1 MCLLQ
6 NPHLL
11 RPGCSL
17 VRLSPHSRSAI
28 HLKAPL
34 RLFIEMAICPSS
46 LLLPPFPAFV
56 LRPQSSAVVAAH
68 HHVGPH
74 SRSHT
79 PPTMMSS
86 TTPAARVHMEAMSNC
101 TGHLLS
107 LQTKHEHISPQSQCH
122 KSAVRAAP
130 PLLSGGC
137 YCCGDRLGTRRW
149 RWLYL
154 RCLLAVA
161 RQRLLLCSMLT
172 LSSPAMLRRSLEG
185 AVLCAVLPAKR
196 NPNLIQIMFERSG
209 IEPSPP
215 KAPLLS
221 LGGPMT
227 SLQCGMSY
235 FVWGCFFADLLPAS
249 VKDVLLMG

>member
-1 MCLLQ
+1 MLQ
-6 NPHLL
+6 NSHLL

-17 VRLSPHSRSAI
+17 VRVSPHSRSAI
-28 HLKAPL
+28 HLKASL
-34 RLFIEMAICPSS
+34 CLFIEMTICPSS

-56 LRPQSSAVVAAH
+56 LRPQSSAVVAAPPRW
-68 HHVGPH
+68 PH

-235 FVWGCFFADLLPAS
+235 FVWGCFFADLLPAF
-249 VKDVLLMG
+249 VRVCGVCV

>member
-1 MCLLQ
+1 MLLLCLLQ

-28 HLKAPL
+28 HLKAPP
-34 RLFIEMAICPSS
+34 PSLHRDDHLS
-46 LLLPPFPAFV
+46 VLPPPSPLSR
-56 LRPQSSAVVAAH
+56 LRPASSVF
-68 HHVGPH
+68 G
-74 SRSHT
+74 RRRCT
-79 PPTMMSS
+79 PPRWPPLTEPH
-86 TTPAARVHMEAMSNC
+86 TANYDVKPNTRVTRPYGSHDVQL
-101 TGHLLS
+101 HWPLS

-161 RQRLLLCSMLT
+161 RQRLLPCSMLT

-235 FVWGCFFADLLPAS
+235 FAWGCFFADLLPAF
-249 VKDVLLMG
+249 V